1 MSRRG
6 EFPNDAAMIRFVLAL
21 LAALAALATPARAQ
35 GDDISAAARS
45 VVRVVVVA
53 VENGEVVGFSH
64 GSGFAVAPN
73 RIVTNAHVVALA
85 VQYPKD
91 VIVGVVPSEGSR
103 SYGARVIRIDA
114 GRDLALL
121 EMEQGSLPPVPLF
134 LGRIPDGSDVVALG
148 YPGNVDLATAQSADD
163 YITPLPATRSRGN
176 YSNER
181 TIGGIAALL
190 HTASIARGNSGG
202 PLLDPCGRVIGV
214 NSAITRADEGDSTF
228 AFAIANREVAAF
240 LRASGQPF
248 NAVSSACVSMAERLA
263 QDRARSEA
271 EERER
276 EAALAAAERTR
287 REQIERARAEIQESR
302 ENRVALAIL
311 LMVLALVSLGA
322 ALVMLHKDRM
332 RPASILFGLGAA
344 FIVAAAAVFLTRP
357 GWDDLEAAAKTAPLP
372 ASTGA
377 NPNAAFAGRHMCR
390 LVPERSRV
398 TVSSVERVELDW
410 SAAGCVNGRT
420 QYAQDGEVWRRI
432 LVPQG
437 DQTVSVLEVRP
448 GSREYVVNR
457 YLLPAEAMGRARD
470 LRRRIEIAGCT
481 AEEPRRAALAAGQEQ
496 IRQILPELPNE
507 RLVYNCSAGG

>member
-1 MSRRG
+1 
-6 EFPNDAAMIRFVLAL
+6 MIRLLLL
-21 LAALAALATPARAQ
+21 LAVALFALSAPARAQ
-35 GDDISAAARS
+35 GDDISAASRS

-53 VENGEVVGFSH
+53 VENGEVVGFGH

-103 SYGARVIRIDA
+103 SYGARVVRVDA

-163 YITPLPATRSRGN
+163 YINPLPATRSRGN

-181 TIGGIAALL
+181 TINGVAALL

-214 NSAITRADEGDSTF
+214 NTAITRADEGDSTF
-228 AFAIANREVAAF
+228 AFAIANRELAAF
-240 LRASGQPF
+240 LRASGQSF

-263 QDRARSEA
+263 LDRQRSEA
-271 EERER
+271 ENRER

-287 REQIERARAEIQESR
+287 QQQIENARAQVQESR
-302 ENRVALAIL
+302 ENRMALAVL
-311 LMVLALVSLGA
+311 LMALALVALGG
-322 ALVMLHKDRM
+322 ALVMLHKDKL
-332 RPASILFGLGAA
+332 RPAYILFGLGAVLIA
-344 FIVAAAAVFLTRP
+344 AAAAVFVTRP
-357 GWDDLEAAAKTAPLP
+357 GYHDVEAAQPAPR
-372 ASTGA
+372 AAATGA
-377 NPNAAFAGRHMCR
+377 NPSAAFAGRHLCR
-390 LVPERSRV
+390 LVPERSRI
-398 TVSSVERVELDW
+398 TVSSSERVELEW
-410 SAAGCVNGRT
+410 SEAGCVNGRT
-420 QYAQDGEVWRRI
+420 QYARDADVWRRI
-432 LVPQG
+432 LVPQA
-437 DQTVSVLEVRP
+437 DQTVSVLEVHP

-457 YLLPAEAMGRARD
+457 YLLPADAMTRARA
-470 LRRRIEIAGCT
+470 LRRRIDITACT
-481 AEEPRRAALAAGQEQ
+481 ADEPRRNALAAGQEQ
-496 IRQILPELPNE
+496 IRQMLPELPNE
-507 RLVYNCSAGG
+507 RLVYDCAAAG

>member
-1 MSRRG
+1 MRALLFRTW
-6 EFPNDAAMIRFVLAL
+6 PLLL
-21 LAALAALATPARAQ
+21 LAALAALALPARAQ
-35 GDDISAAARS
+35 GDDISAASRS

-53 VENGEVVGFSH
+53 VENGEVVGFGH

-103 SYGARVIRIDA
+103 SYGARVVRVDP

-121 EMEQGSLPPVPLF
+121 EMEQGTLPPVPLF

-163 YITPLPATRSRGN
+163 YINPLPATRSRGN

-181 TIGGIAALL
+181 MVNGVAALL

-202 PLLDPCGRVIGV
+202 PLLDQCGRVIGV
-214 NSAITRADEGDSTF
+214 NTAITRADEGDSTF

-240 LRASGQPF
+240 LRASGQAF
-248 NAVSSACVSMAERLA
+248 AAVSSECVSMAERLA
-263 QDRARSEA
+263 QDRARSDAEA
-271 EERER
+271 RER
-276 EAALAAAERTR
+276 EAALAAAERGR
-287 REQIERARAEIQESR
+287 QQQLENARAEIQESR

-311 LMVLALVSLGA
+311 LMVLAVVSLGA
-322 ALVMLHKDRM
+322 ALVMLQKDKL
-332 RPASILFGLGAA
+332 RPAWILLAVGGA
-344 FIVAAAAVFLTRP
+344 FIVAAAVTFMTRP
-357 GWDDLEAAAKTAPLP
+357 GYDDLQAAAP
-372 ASTGA
+372 ARPAAAATSA
-377 NPNAAFAGRHMCR
+377 NPSAAFAGRHLCR
-390 LVPERSRV
+390 IVPERSRV
-398 TVSSVERVELDW
+398 TVSSSERVELEW
-410 SAAGCVNGRT
+410 SETGCVNGRT
-420 QYAQDGEVWRRI
+420 QYAQDGEVWHRI

-457 YLLPAEAMGRARD
+457 YLLPAEAMSRARA
-470 LRRRIEIAGCT
+470 LRRRIDIAACT

-496 IRQILPELPNE
+496 IRQILPERPNE
-507 RLVYNCSAGG
+507 RLVYDCTAAD